1 MRKFKS
7 TEAISGKEGTA
18 YAKINGNNEELF
30 FAKTIEASVE
40 KAKSEIKAIGRRMT
54 GHKTTGMSGSGSM
67 TLYYLTPLFRQM
79 VKQYKDT
86 GVDIYFDLVV
96 ENNDPSSSAGKQT
109 TLLMDCNLDSVL
121 LTKLDGDSDDPLE
134 EDADFTFED
143 YDILQEF
150 NKIQ

>member
-1 MRKFKS
+1 MAKLKS
-7 TEAISGKEGTA
+7 FDPISGKEGVA

-54 GHKTTGMSGSGSM
+54 GHKTTGMSGSGKM

-79 VKQYKDT
+79 LKQYKDT

-96 ENNDPSSSAGKQT
+96 ENNDPSRSAGKQT
-109 TLLMDCNLDSVL
+109 TLLMDCNLDSVV

-150 NKIQ
+150 TKIQ

>member
-1 MRKFKS
+1 MAKLKS
-7 TEAISGKEGTA
+7 YDPISGKEGVA

-30 FAKTIEASVE
+30 FAKTIEATVE

-54 GHKTTGMSGSGSM
+54 GHKTTGLNGTGSM

-121 LTKLDGDSDDPLE
+121 LTKLDADSDDPLE

-143 YDILQEF
+143 YDILEEF
-150 NKIQ
+150 TKIQ

>member
-1 MRKFKS
+1 MAKLKS
-7 TEAISGKEGTA
+7 FDPISGKEGVA

-54 GHKTTGMSGSGSM
+54 GHKTTGLNGTGSM

-79 VKQYKDT
+79 LKQYKDT
-86 GVDIYFDLVV
+86 GVDIYFDMVV

-109 TLLMDCNLDSVL
+109 TLLMDCNLDSVV

-150 NKIQ
+150 TKIQ

>member
-1 MRKFKS
+1 MAKLKS
-7 TEAISGKEGTA
+7 FDPISGKEGVA
-18 YAKINGNNEELF
+18 YAQINGNNEELF

-79 VKQYKDT
+79 LKQYKDT

-109 TLLMDCNLDSVL
+109 VLLMDCNLDSVL

-150 NKIQ
+150 TKIQ

>member
-1 MRKFKS
+1 MAKLKS
-7 TEAISGKEGTA
+7 FDPISGTEGVA
-18 YAKINGNNEELF
+18 YAKIGGNNEELF

-54 GHKTTGMSGSGSM
+54 GHKTTGMSGSGKM

-79 VKQYKDT
+79 LKQYKDT

-109 TLLMDCNLDSVL
+109 TLLMDCNLDSVV

-150 NKIQ
+150 TKIQ

>member
-1 MRKFKS
+1 MAKLKS
-7 TEAISGKEGTA
+7 FDPISGKEGVA

-30 FAKTIEASVE
+30 FAKTIEATVE

-79 VKQYKDT
+79 LKQYKDT

-121 LTKLDGDSDDPLE
+121 LTKLDADSDDPLE

-143 YDILQEF
+143 YDILEEF

>member
-1 MRKFKS
+1 MAKLKS
-7 TEAISGKEGTA
+7 FDPISGKEGVA

-54 GHKTTGMSGSGSM
+54 GHKTTGMSGSGKM

-79 VKQYKDT
+79 LKQYKDT

-150 NKIQ
+150 TKIQ

>member
-1 MRKFKS
+1 MAKLKS
-7 TEAISGKEGTA
+7 FDPISGKEGVA
-18 YAKINGNNEELF
+18 YAKIGGNNEELF

-54 GHKTTGMSGSGSM
+54 GHKTTGMSGGGKM

-79 VKQYKDT
+79 LKQYKDT

-109 TLLMDCNLDSVL
+109 TLLMDCNLDSVV

-150 NKIQ
+150 TKIQ

>member
-1 MRKFKS
+1 MAKLKS
-7 TEAISGKEGTA
+7 FDPISGKEGVA

-79 VKQYKDT
+79 LKQYKDT

-109 TLLMDCNLDSVL
+109 VLLMDCNLDSVL

-143 YDILQEF
+143 FDILQEF
-150 NKIQ
+150 TKIQ

>member
-1 MRKFKS
+1 MAKLKS
-7 TEAISGKEGTA
+7 FDPISGKKGVA

-30 FAKTIEASVE
+30 FAKTIEASGE

-54 GHKTTGMSGSGSM
+54 GHKTTGMSGSGKM

-79 VKQYKDT
+79 LKPYKDT

-109 TLLMDCNLDSVL
+109 TLLMDCNLDSVV

-150 NKIQ
+150 TKIQ

>member
-1 MRKFKS
+1 MAKLKS
-7 TEAISGKEGTA
+7 FDPISGKEGVA

-30 FAKTIEASVE
+30 FAKTIEATVE

-96 ENNDPSSSAGKQT
+96 ENSDPSSSAGKQT

-121 LTKLDGDSDDPLE
+121 LTKLDADSDDPLE

-143 YDILQEF
+143 YDILEEF
-150 NKIQ
+150 TKIQ

>member
-1 MRKFKS
+1 MAKLKS
-7 TEAISGKEGTA
+7 FDPISGKEGVA

-30 FAKTIEASVE
+30 FAKTIEATVE

-54 GHKTTGMSGSGSM
+54 GHKTTGLNGSGSM

-79 VKQYKDT
+79 LKQYKDT

-96 ENNDPSSSAGKQT
+96 ENSDPSSSAGKQT

-121 LTKLDGDSDDPLE
+121 LTKLDADSDDPLE

-143 YDILQEF
+143 YDILEEF
-150 NKIQ
+150 TKIQ

>member
-1 MRKFKS
+1 MAKLKS
-7 TEAISGKEGTA
+7 FDPISGKEGVA

-40 KAKSEIKAIGRRMT
+40 RAKSEIKAIGRRMT

-79 VKQYKDT
+79 LKQYKDT

-109 TLLMDCNLDSVL
+109 VLLMDCNLDSVL

-150 NKIQ
+150 TKIQ

>member
-1 MRKFKS
+1 MAKLKS
-7 TEAISGKEGTA
+7 FDPISGKEGVA

-54 GHKTTGMSGSGSM
+54 GHKTTGMSGSGKM

-79 VKQYKDT
+79 LKPYKDT

-109 TLLMDCNLDSVL
+109 TLLMDCNLDSVV

-150 NKIQ
+150 TKIQ